1 MSKGND
7 SSRFAGQSF
16 RVTAQNDFSRAY
28 RKAFFHAVIASI
40 QKVNN
45 DLIPY
50 DEVRKRIPMR
60 GQHYVGLRQIETDK
74 IVGSVSRFNDFDRA
88 FLPRQT
94 HTRSRWE
101 SIDRAYFEDVIL
113 PPIDVY
119 KIGDVY
125 FVKDGNHRVSVA
137 RERGQAY
144 MDAYVIEMEIP
155 GTLDESVNLD
165 NLIMVQEYA
174 EFLGMTHL
182 DKYFP
187 GQSFKFSI
195 PGQYGKL
202 LQHISVHQWFM
213 GEEQQHP
220 IEYEDAVKGWYID
233 LYAPMIKIIR
243 DHRILENF
251 PGRTETDLY
260 LWIMEHRWY
269 LGEESQRTISL
280 ETAALNFSRRFSQKP
295 YRQICKFFDRLF
307 GRENKNAGDD
317 PGA

>member
-1 MSKGND
+1 MFFDNNEVNPSNNNQFW
-7 SSRFAGQSF
+7 S
-16 RVTAQNDFSRAY
+16 TARQDFSNAY
-28 RKAFFHAVIASI
+28 RKGFFHAIVAWI
-40 QKVNN
+40 QRINN

-60 GQHYVGLRQIETDK
+60 GQHYLGLQQIETEK

-101 SIDRAYFEDVIL
+101 SIDRAYFQDVIL

-144 MDAYVIEMEIP
+144 MDAYVVEMDIP
-155 GTLDESVNLD
+155 GTLDESVRLD
-165 NLIMVQEYA
+165 DLIMLQEYA
-174 EFLGMTHL
+174 EFLDITKL
-182 DKYFP
+182 DVFYP
-187 GQSFKFSI
+187 EDDFKFSI
-195 PGQYGKL
+195 AGQYDKL

-213 GEEQQHP
+213 GEAQKRP
-220 IEYEDAVKGWYID
+220 IEYEEAVKGWYND
-233 LYAPMIKIIR
+233 LYKPLIKLIR
-243 DHRILENF
+243 KHKILNNF

-260 LWIMEHRWY
+260 LWIIEHRWY
-269 LGEESQRTISL
+269 LGEEKHRSISL
-280 ETAALNFSRRFSQKP
+280 ETAALNFSRKFSRRP
-295 YRQICKFFDRLF
+295 FRHVRQVFSWLLRKI
-307 GRENKNAGDD
+307 NKKRQV
-317 PGA
+317 

>member
-1 MSKGND
+1 MFDEN
-7 SSRFAGQSF
+7 
-16 RVTAQNDFSRAY
+16 NDFSNRQQFRVRASEDFNRAY
-28 RKAFFHAVIASI
+28 RKSFFHAIVAWIQSI
-40 QKVNN
+40 NN

-60 GQHYVGLRQIETDK
+60 GQYYLGLKQIETDK
-74 IVGSVSRFNDFDRA
+74 IIGSVSRYNDFDRA

-101 SIDRAYFEDVIL
+101 SIDQAYFDDVIL

-144 MDAYVIEMEIP
+144 MDAYVIEMDIP
-155 GTLDESVNLD
+155 GSLDKDVRLD

-174 EFLGMTHL
+174 EFLNVTLL
-182 DKYFP
+182 DQYYP
-187 GQSFKFSI
+187 DQDFKFSI
-195 PGQYGKL
+195 PGQYDKV

-213 GEEQQHP
+213 GEDLKHP
-220 IEYEDAVKGWYID
+220 IEYPDAVKGWYSD
-233 LYAPMIKIIR
+233 LYRPLVKIIR
-243 DHRILENF
+243 KHRILNAF
-251 PGRTETDLY
+251 PGRTEMDLY

-269 LGEESQRTISL
+269 LGEERHRPISL
-280 ETAALNFSRRFSQKP
+280 ETAALNFTSRFSKRRF
-295 YRQICKFFDRLF
+295 RHLIQIWEHLF
-307 GRENKNAGDD
+307 HRKE
-317 PGA
+317 

>member
-1 MSKGND
+1 MFFDNNEGNP
-7 SSRFAGQSF
+7 SNNNQFWS
-16 RVTAQNDFSRAY
+16 TARQDFSNAY
-28 RKAFFHAVIASI
+28 RKGFFHAIVAWI
-40 QKVNN
+40 QRINN

-60 GQHYVGLRQIETDK
+60 GQHYLGLQQIETEK

-101 SIDRAYFEDVIL
+101 SIDRAYFQDVIL

-144 MDAYVIEMEIP
+144 MDAYVVEMDIP
-155 GTLDESVNLD
+155 GTLDESVRLD
-165 NLIMVQEYA
+165 DLIMLQEYA
-174 EFLGMTHL
+174 EFLDITKL
-182 DKYFP
+182 DVFYP
-187 GQSFKFSI
+187 EDDFKFSI
-195 PGQYGKL
+195 AGQYDKL

-213 GEEQQHP
+213 GEAQKRP
-220 IEYEDAVKGWYID
+220 IEYEEAVKGWYND
-233 LYAPMIKIIR
+233 LYKPLIKLIR
-243 DHRILENF
+243 KHKILKNF

-260 LWIMEHRWY
+260 LWIIEHRWY
-269 LGEESQRTISL
+269 LGEEKHRSISL
-280 ETAALNFSRRFSQKP
+280 ETAALNFSRKFSRRP
-295 YRQICKFFDRLF
+295 FRHVRQVFSWLLRKI
-307 GRENKNAGDD
+307 NKKRQV
-317 PGA
+317 

>member
-1 MSKGND
+1 MDEND
-7 SSRFAGQSF
+7 SNREMKKAIWMAA
-16 RVTAQNDFSRAY
+16 RDDFGIAY
-28 RKAFFHAVIASI
+28 RKGFFRAIIAAI
-40 QKVNN
+40 QSVNN

-60 GQHYVGLRQIETDK
+60 GQHYLGLQQIETEK

-144 MDAYVIEMEIP
+144 MDAYVIEMDIP
-155 GTLDESVNLD
+155 GTLDKSLNLD
-165 NLIMVQEYA
+165 NLVMIQEYA
-174 EFLGMTHL
+174 EFLNATKL
-182 DKYFP
+182 DELYPDHDFR
-187 GQSFKFSI
+187 FSI
-195 PGQYGKL
+195 AGQYDKV

-213 GEEQQHP
+213 GEEQKHP
-220 IEYEDAVKGWYID
+220 IEYTDAVKGWYSD
-233 LYAPMIKIIR
+233 LYRPLVKIIR
-243 DHRILENF
+243 KQKILENF
-251 PGRTETDLY
+251 PGRTEMDLY

-269 LGEESQRTISL
+269 LGEERHRPISL
-280 ETAALNFSRRFSQKP
+280 ETAAMNFSDKFSKRRVRHLSQVFKW
-295 YRQICKFFDRLF
+295 LF
-307 GRENKNAGDD
+307 RKRNKKR
-317 PGA
+317 PE